1 MSFDDSQLTFEVVYI
16 VLASDYNQY
25 MDIQQEINLGLL
37 QDLRDL
43 GVQFAFPT
51 RSVEFVGGSLPQIS
65 VAGLP
70 QGRSAA
76 NNGMEEGARAQRQ

>member
-16 VLASDYNQY
+16 VITSDYNQY
-25 MDIQQEINLGLL
+25 LDIHQEINLGLL
-37 QDLRDL
+37 QGLHDF
-43 GVQFAFPT
+43 GVKFAFLT

-76 NNGMEEGARAQRQ
+76 NNGMEEGAKAQRQ